1 MKEKEEKDP
10 IIVKFA
16 RTVRE
21 ATSYEEFYLECMAD
35 DEMSA
40 FLDKL
45 SSCYLAPGSRVAE
58 EVSPHEL
65 YRSLRSLVEDV
76 DGQQGPNIS

>member
-1 MKEKEEKDP
+1 MKEEKDP

-16 RTVRE
+16 RAVKE
-21 ATSYEEFYLECMAD
+21 AASYEEFFLVCMAD

-40 FLDKL
+40 FLDRL
-45 SSCYLAPGSRVAE
+45 TACYLAPGSRMAE

-65 YRSLRSLVEDV
+65 YLSLRKIVDDVEAYE
-76 DGQQGPNIS
+76 GPGNS